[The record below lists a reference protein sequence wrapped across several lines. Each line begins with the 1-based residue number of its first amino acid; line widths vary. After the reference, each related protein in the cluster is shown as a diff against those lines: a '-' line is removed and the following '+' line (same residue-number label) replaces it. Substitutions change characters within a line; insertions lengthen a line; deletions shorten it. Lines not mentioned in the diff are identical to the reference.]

1 MTVAISDSVT
11 LSESVTAIV
20 VKAGEAAGESALDS
34 VYPWLEQHWWLP
46 TLLVVLRIAQPVLWN
61 LSQKTKTNV
70 DDNIVKVLSWLVG
83 AVERRKKK

>member
-1 MTVAISDSVT
+1 MTVPMT
-11 LSESVTAIV
+11 ESVTAIV
-20 VKAGEAAGESALDS
+20 VKASEAAGESALDS

-46 TLLVVLRIAQPVLWN
+46 ALLIGLRVLQPVLWN
-61 LSQKTKTNV
+61 LSQKTKTKV